1 MLCLGYPISYEGG
14 RVGILVVCFNV
25 LLTVSALLAPAPSLH
40 LADIQVIRVGSIG
53 AINFS
58 CVFSQAHLVD
68 RGRECCASW
77 PLVHVVWVTLLQWG
91 KCPWYTDRNVVL

>member
-40 LADIQVIRVGSIG
+40 LADIQVIRVGSIMATCFLSSSNGQG
-53 AINFS
+53 AGVLCLLAPGS
-58 CVFSQAHLVD
+58 CGLGHPPAMGEMALVY
-68 RGRECCASW
+68 R
-77 PLVHVVWVTLLQWG
+77 
-91 KCPWYTDRNVVL
+91 